1 MSKREIK
8 TSPDTP
14 GGFLRFLRNRKKKTQ
29 QEVMQRCKTLGVPVI
44 NVSDVETNN
53 KVKLHSLDK
62 LAKLYIL
69 TGTEKKRLR
78 ELIVSSEEQS
88 GPAVEGVKRTR
99 TRGRNGFVREGM
111 DSAQEELRIFYD
123 LMQLPE
129 EARKRVVTAASTYY
143 SPSHRKKKV
152 K

>member
-1 MSKREIK
+1 
-8 TSPDTP
+8 
-14 GGFLRFLRNRKKKTQ
+14 
-29 QEVMQRCKTLGVPVI
+29 MQRCKTLGVPVI